1 MMWSGCIHPP
11 VSRPEFFVLF
21 LSPDIHLG
29 KRVFP
34 VHHNLILPGEV
45 QADLLDAV
53 LKDDISCNLRLRD
66 CYINWSPVWDD
77 LQLQPDGTA
86 IVIYQG
92 NMHEILLMTT
102 PGSNERNRRW
112 MRPFDCGK
120 IVIITWNGLGLGV
133 AQIL

>member
-1 MMWSGCIHPP
+1 M
-11 VSRPEFFVLF
+11 
-21 LSPDIHLG
+21 
-29 KRVFP
+29 
-34 VHHNLILPGEV
+34 LPAEV

-53 LKDDISCNLRLRD
+53 LKEDLACNLRLRD

-112 MRPFDCGK
+112 TRPIDCGK
-120 IVIITWNGLGLGV
+120 IIIVSWNGLGLGV

>member
-1 MMWSGCIHPP
+1 M
-11 VSRPEFFVLF
+11 
-21 LSPDIHLG
+21 
-29 KRVFP
+29 FP
-34 VHHNLILPGEV
+34 VYHGLELPAEV

-53 LKDDISCNLRLRD
+53 IKDDLACNLRLRD

-86 IVIYQG
+86 IVMYQG

-112 MRPFDCGK
+112 TRPIDCGK
-120 IVIITWNGLGLGV
+120 IVIVSWNGLGLGV